1 MHPKIALVLG
11 SALMIASLGSP
22 AQAAVVEKQSF
33 SGTQAATSFS
43 ASTTIRCGR
52 HSTAIVSAT
61 GFLAGS
67 SSVTKQTGTP
77 KTVSNGIF
85 VEIDSYSN
93 GCTGANLGFATG
105 GIANGLTPPDRRLNS
120 AGLNGTTLVQDPG
133 SGVQIS
139 VKLDVVIEGIGPLNA
154 SASSTKT
161 RTVAPVTIT
170 ITNSSSANRDGV
182 GSGTITIDGVELD
195 PTFTSTTLS
204 DNANSVITIEK
215 K

>member
-1 MHPKIALVLG
+1 M
-11 SALMIASLGSP
+11 
-22 AQAAVVEKQSF
+22 
-33 SGTQAATSFS
+33 
-43 ASTTIRCGR
+43 
-52 HSTAIVSAT
+52 
-61 GFLAGS
+61 
-67 SSVTKQTGTP
+67 
-77 KTVSNGIF
+77 
-85 VEIDSYSN
+85 
-93 GCTGANLGFATG
+93 GFATG

-154 SASSTKT
+154 SSSSTKT